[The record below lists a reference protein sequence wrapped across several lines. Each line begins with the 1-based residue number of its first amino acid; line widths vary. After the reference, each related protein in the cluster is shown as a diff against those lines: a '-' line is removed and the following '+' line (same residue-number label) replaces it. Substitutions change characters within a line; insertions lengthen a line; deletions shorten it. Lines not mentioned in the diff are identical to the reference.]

1 LQSRLI
7 TTYSVAKP
15 KDRSAV
21 QDFEPEVLDQ
31 FPVEQS
37 SLNVRGRERCHG
49 GNLKKGPWTKEITP
63 DQYGDLDFIVLED
76 FLNAEERAILMTCF
90 DAHRPI
96 LDTMD
101 PDVDYWANRLMF
113 SHEANA
119 YNPNAGEILSRFQ
132 REATRLLSDFYALQ
146 KPIYAD
152 TVQLVYWKQ
161 GMFMQPHAD
170 NANPDGSEHGMPWR
184 CFSSVCYLN
193 DDYDGGELYFTALD
207 KYIKP
212 KAGMLVAFT
221 GGFHHEHAV
230 LKISGNDRYTMPAF
244 YSYDPA
250 HADEF
255 IYPEL
260 FGR

>member
-1 LQSRLI
+1 MHDAES
-7 TTYSVAKP
+7 
-15 KDRSAV
+15 
-21 QDFEPEVLDQ
+21 EVLDQ
-31 FPVEQS
+31 FPLEQS
-37 SLNVRGRERCHG
+37 SLNVRGRERCRNG
-49 GNLKKGPWTKEITP
+49 ILNKGPWTKEITS
-63 DQYGDLDFIVLED
+63 DTYGDLDFIVLED

-96 LDTMD
+96 LDTMN
-101 PDVDYWANRLMF
+101 PDVDFWANRLMF

-119 YNPNAGEILSRFQ
+119 YSTAAGDILSRFQ

-152 TVQLVYWKQ
+152 TVQLVYWRK
-161 GMFMQPHAD
+161 GMFMPPHAD

-221 GGFHHEHAV
+221 GGFHHEHSV
-230 LKISGNDRYTMPAF
+230 LNISGGDRYTMPAF

-260 FGR
+260 FGH